1 MAYFRD
7 EEARSIIRESYGR
20 VRSDSAAVAEAFYTQ
35 EDLAGLPREAVE
47 LALGVGHPLRAAK
60 PRPGETVLDLGCG
73 AGIDTLLAAKAVAP
87 SGKAIG
93 LDMTPEM
100 AARARRNAEAAGLAN
115 VEILD
120 ALIEQIPLPDASVDV
135 VISNCVINLST
146 DKARVLRE
154 AFRVLRPG
162 GRFAVSDILVQGEL
176 PEAVRRSL
184 ESWAGCVAGALE
196 EGDYRRLLGEAGFR
210 DVEINVTRA
219 HDAPAEGQIFSVFVR
234 ARKP

>member
-20 VRSDSAAVAEAFYTQ
+20 VRSDTTAVAEAFYPRK
-35 EDLAGLPREAVE
+35 DLAGLPREAVE
-47 LALGVGHPLRAAK
+47 LSLGVGHPLRHAL

-120 ALIEQIPLPDASVDV
+120 GLIEQIPLPDASVDV
-135 VISNCVINLST
+135 VISNGVLNLST
-146 DKARVLRE
+146 RKSRVLAESLRVLR
-154 AFRVLRPG
+154 AG
-162 GRFAVSDILVQGEL
+162 GRISLTDLVLTEAL
-176 PEAVRRSL
+176 PEDVLKSPAAL
-184 ESWAGCVAGALE
+184 AG
-196 EGDYRRLLGEAGFR
+196 
-210 DVEINVTRA
+210 
-219 HDAPAEGQIFSVFVR
+219 
-234 ARKP
+234 